1 MRTVTVALGERSY
14 DILIDA
20 GLLAAAGEQMRT
32 AAGGRS
38 AVVVTDSNVG
48 PLYGPTVVRSLTD
61 AGYAVHVAT
70 FPAGEPHKTL
80 ATVADLFDQV
90 FAAPTPP
97 ERTTVVVALGG
108 GVAGDIAGFLAATLL
123 RGVPFVQVPT
133 SLLAMVDSSVGGK
146 TGVDHAAGKNLIGA
160 FYQPRGVFV
169 DTDTLGTLPPVELAS
184 GLAECIKHGVIRD
197 ETLLTWI
204 EARAGALAGGDREA
218 LGELVARNVAIKADV
233 VATDERE
240 GGVRAHLNFGHTIGH
255 AIEAVAGL
263 RPGENADDYLRHG
276 HCVALGM
283 VAANRIAV
291 ARGLLDAGDAARIE
305 SLLAAVH
312 LPVRLAGLNGA
323 ELLTIMRRDKKV
335 RAGAIRF
342 ILPDGA
348 LGRVAIHADV
358 TDAEILDA
366 IAYVCGAAH

>member
-20 GLLAAAGEQMRT
+20 GLLADVGER
-32 AAGGRS
+32 ARAVAGGRS

-48 PLYGPTVVRSLTD
+48 PLYGAKVAASLTA
-61 AGYAVHVAT
+61 AGYATHVAT

-97 ERTTVVVALGG
+97 ERSTVVVALGG
-108 GVAGDIAGFLAATLL
+108 GVAGDIGGFLAATLL
-123 RGVPFVQVPT
+123 RGVPLVQVPT

-160 FYQPRGVFV
+160 FHQPRGVLV
-169 DTDTLGTLPPVELAS
+169 DTDTLATLPRVEMAS

-204 EARAGALAGGDREA
+204 ETRADALTGGDREA
-218 LGELVARNVAIKADV
+218 LGELIARNVAIKADV
-233 VATDERE
+233 VAADERE
-240 GGVRAHLNFGHTIGH
+240 SGVRAHLNFGHTIGH
-255 AIEAVAGL
+255 AIEAVAGI
-263 RPGENADDYLRHG
+263 RPGAAAGDYLRHG

-283 VAANRIAV
+283 VAAGRIAV
-291 ARGLLDAGDAARIE
+291 ARGLLDEPDAARIE
-305 SLLAAVH
+305 SLLAVVG
-312 LPVRLAGLNGA
+312 LPTRLDGLNA
-323 ELLTIMRRDKKV
+323 DELLAIMRRDKKV

-342 ILPDGA
+342 VLPDGA
-348 LGRVAIHADV
+348 LGRVALCADV
-358 TDAEILDA
+358 TDAEIRDA
-366 IAYVCGAAH
+366 IAYLGVGT

>member
-14 DILIDA
+14 DVLIGS
-20 GLLAAAGEQMRT
+20 GLLAAVGERT
-32 AAGGRS
+32 RDAAGGRS
-38 AVVVTDSNVG
+38 AVVITDSNVA
-48 PLYGPTVVRSLTD
+48 PLYAPAVAASLAG
-61 AGYAVHVAT
+61 AGYVAHVAT

-90 FAAPTPP
+90 FALPTPP

-160 FYQPRGVFV
+160 FHQPRGVFI
-169 DTDTLGTLPPVELAS
+169 DTDTLATLPPVEMAS
-184 GLAECIKHGVIRD
+184 GLAECIKHGIIRD
-197 ETLLTWI
+197 ASLLAWI
-204 EARAGALAGGDREA
+204 EQHAPALAAGDRDA
-218 LGELVARNVAIKADV
+218 LGELIARNVAIKAAV
-233 VATDERE
+233 VAADERE
-240 GGVRAHLNFGHTIGH
+240 GGVRAHLNYGHTIGH

-263 RPGENADDYLRHG
+263 RGGADTGDYLRHG

-283 VAANRIAV
+283 VAAGRIAV
-291 ARGLLDAGDAARIE
+291 ARGLLGESDARRVE
-305 SLLAAVH
+305 SILAAVN

-323 ELLTIMRRDKKV
+323 ELLGIMRRDKKV
-335 RAGAIRF
+335 LAGAIRF
-342 ILPDGA
+342 VLPDRA
-348 LGRVAIHADV
+348 LGRAAVFADV
-358 TDAEILDA
+358 SDAEILDA
-366 IAYVCGAAH
+366 IACLS